1 MTKRNRVSLA
11 RIQTACHK
19 RGFNLRRV
27 YEYDDSVVF
36 FDLGNLWV
44 YVPSDITVNPGKTYI
59 QVLHTNPVPET
70 EEMVENDAVF
80 YDQCDRILSRCVGDS
95 DMGVDASIVE
105 GRYVYTAARRRKWKI
120 RRAHKRGLRVA
131 VDLPTF
137 LRHSSFYRKSRI
149 TELHLHMIIGIPVPK
164 TLQAR
169 KKEYESYID
178 NVLEI
183 MIRVSDAVRSYV
195 EKIKKVREE
204 GREHLKFVSIDID
217 TANEVARCERKIR
230 RCNTDQLH
238 AKNLLKEA
246 VGNMAAFV
254 LSADS
259 AAHVLSLT
267 SGDVARA
274 SETLSRLR

>member
-1 MTKRNRVSLA
+1 MTKSSVSLA

-44 YVPSDITVNPGKTYI
+44 YVPSDLTVKPGRTYL
-59 QVLHTNPVPET
+59 QVLHTNPIPDT
-70 EEMVENDAVF
+70 EEMEERDAVF
-80 YDQCDRILSRCVGDS
+80 YDQCDRILSRCVGES
-95 DMGVDASIVE
+95 DTGVDASIVE
-105 GRYVYTAARRRKWKI
+105 GRYVYTAGRRRKWKI
-120 RRAHKRGLRVA
+120 RRSHKRGLRVA

-149 TELHLHMIIGIPVPK
+149 SELHLHMIIGVPVPK
-164 TLQAR
+164 TLHAR

-178 NVLEI
+178 NILEI
-183 MIRVSDAVRSYV
+183 MLKISDVVRSHIDQIR
-195 EKIKKVREE
+195 EVRENT
-204 GREHLKFVSIDID
+204 REHLKFVSIDIE
-217 TANEVARCERKIR
+217 AAHEVASSERKIR
-230 RCNTDQLH
+230 RCNADQLH

-267 SGDVARA
+267 SGNVAKA